1 MEKNNYREFPSELM
15 DLNSQEDN
23 VLGHRANVDT
33 MLYEDIVKGI
43 TTEKQHEMWMRVKKM
58 GWSYR
63 EAAVFFECSIDN
75 VNWTLKEI
83 EKKVKTFR
91 INVKQR
97 GGYIF
102 K

>member
-1 MEKNNYREFPSELM
+1 MSKTGYKEHPSELM
-15 DLNSQEDN
+15 DINSIEDN
-23 VLGHRANVDT
+23 ALGKNAEVNT
-33 MLYEDIVKGI
+33 MLYEDIVKGVA
-43 TTEKQHEMWMRVKKM
+43 TEKQHEMWLRVKKM

-63 EAAVFFECSIDN
+63 EAADFFECTVDN

-83 EKKVKTFR
+83 EKKVKGFR
-91 INVKQR
+91 INVRQR